1 MTRVTIV
8 TKLRLIAA
16 IAPAVL
22 LIASLYIAGGI
33 YVLGRLPL
41 ALYENQYSALRAA
54 NGMDNALYKMD
65 WGRSQPDGKQIIEDQ
80 QRRFVDWIG
89 TARDRARN
97 REEADRIEKIAHAA
111 NPLFD
116 KMRKSP
122 GDDTIEAQVRDVE
135 SLIID
140 LISTEEGE
148 MNAEAALTE
157 SESRTLIALLL
168 GAGIVIPWACFA
180 ALAWMTAGARAKLR
194 EIRSRVENLAE
205 RVPPPSADLDAID
218 AALTE
223 LGFPKPNPMLA
234 E

>member
-8 TKLRLIAA
+8 TKLRFIAA
-16 IAPAVL
+16 LAPAVL
-22 LIASLYIAGGI
+22 LAASLYVAGGL
-33 YVLGRLPL
+33 YVLGRVPR

-97 REEADRIEKIAHAA
+97 REEVDRIEKVAKAA
-111 NPLFD
+111 DPMFD
-116 KMRKSP
+116 KMRRSP
-122 GDDTIEAQVRDVE
+122 GDDSIEAQLRDVE
-135 SLIID
+135 SLILD
-140 LISTEEGE
+140 LVATEEGE
-148 MNAEAALTE
+148 MNAEAQRSE
-157 SESRTLIALLL
+157 SESRTLIVAVLA
-168 GAGIVIPWACFA
+168 AGIVIPWACFA
-180 ALAWMTAGARAKLR
+180 ALAWMTISVRAKLR
-194 EIRSRVENLAE
+194 AMRSRVGALSE
-205 RVPPPSADLDAID
+205 RTPQPSADLDAID
-218 AALTE
+218 TALAE

>member
-8 TKLRLIAA
+8 TRLRLIAA

-22 LIASLYIAGGI
+22 LGASLYIAGGL
-33 YVLGRLPL
+33 YVLGRLPR
-41 ALYENQYSALRAA
+41 ALYDNQYSALRAA

-89 TARDRARN
+89 TARDRVRSP
-97 REEADRIEKIAHAA
+97 EEADRIEKIAHAA

-116 KMRKSP
+116 KMRRSP
-122 GDDTIEAQVRDVE
+122 GDDTIEAQMRDVE

-140 LISTEEGE
+140 LVSTEEGE
-148 MNAEAALTE
+148 MNAEALRTE
-157 SESRTLIALLL
+157 SDARALIAVLLA
-168 GAGIVIPWACFA
+168 AGVVIPWACFA
-180 ALAWMTAGARAKLR
+180 ALAWMTAGARIKLR

-205 RVPPPSADLDAID
+205 RVPKPAPDLDAID
-218 AALTE
+218 AALAE

>member
-22 LIASLYIAGGI
+22 LPAALYIAGGL
-33 YVLGRLPL
+33 YVLGRLPR

-65 WGRSQPDGKQIIEDQ
+65 WGRSQPDGRQIIEDQ

-89 TARDRARN
+89 TARDRVRSRA
-97 REEADRIEKIAHAA
+97 EADRIEKIAHAA

-116 KMRKSP
+116 RMRKSP

-135 SLIID
+135 SRIID
-140 LISTEEGE
+140 LVSTEEGE
-148 MNAEAALTE
+148 MIAEAARTE
-157 SESRTLIALLL
+157 SDARALIAATFA
-168 GAGIVIPWACFA
+168 AGIVIPWACFA
-180 ALAWMTAGARAKLR
+180 ALAWMTAGARLKLR
-194 EIRSRVENLAE
+194 EIRSRAENLAE
-205 RVPPPSADLDAID
+205 RAPSPDLDAID
-218 AALTE
+218 AALAE